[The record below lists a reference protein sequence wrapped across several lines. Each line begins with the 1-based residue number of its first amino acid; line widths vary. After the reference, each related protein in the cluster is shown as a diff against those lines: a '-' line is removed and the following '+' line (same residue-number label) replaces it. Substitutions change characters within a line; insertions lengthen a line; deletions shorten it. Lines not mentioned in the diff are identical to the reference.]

1 LQFNKNRQW
10 QIGRQLS
17 WQVVQHFSQ
26 EIKNMATETNTEP
39 APREGWGSQIGLVL
53 AMAGN
58 AVGLGNFLRFP
69 ALAAKNG
76 GGTFMI
82 PYFISLLLLGIPLM
96 WIEWGI
102 GRLGGRYGH
111 STSPGMFHVMWKHPF
126 SKYLGA
132 LGVFIPLAFVIY
144 YTYIESW
151 TLGYA
156 VLSFTNQI
164 PSIEGQSPQQ
174 AYDTMGNF
182 LAAYQGTNN
191 TLPFSGTV
199 LSVIFFI
206 ITLFANVFIISR
218 GLAGGI
224 EKMAK
229 IGMPLLI
236 LFAIVVGIRVLSL
249 PGAMDGVAFVW
260 NPDFSKIT
268 DGAIWLAAA
277 GQIFFTLSLGTGS
290 IETYAS
296 YLKEDDDI
304 VLTGLATTSMNEF
317 CEVILGGSISIP
329 AAAAFFGPGAATAIA
344 NSGTFNLG
352 FQTMPAVFSGLPGGS
367 LFGGLFFTLLFFA
380 GITSSLALAQPTM
393 AFLQDE
399 LKMTRNKAALAV
411 GAIMFFAAIPIIM
424 YLQYGFL
431 DEFDFW
437 AGAFLL
443 LVFSL
448 IEVILFF
455 WIFGGRKAWD
465 EIRRGQQIN
474 LPGFFYP
481 IMKYV
486 VPILLIVILIK
497 GAIDDML
504 PRILFMRWVDVP
516 GWSKATASAGER
528 LSYEFGLAGRQLVV
542 NAEETANFWFHWG
555 ARIEMLLLYGLFI
568 YLVSYAWRKYRSAD
582 TQGV

>member
-1 LQFNKNRQW
+1 
-10 QIGRQLS
+10 
-17 WQVVQHFSQ
+17 
-26 EIKNMATETNTEP
+26 
-39 APREGWGSQIGLVL
+39 
-53 AMAGN
+53 
-58 AVGLGNFLRFP
+58 
-69 ALAAKNG
+69 
-76 GGTFMI
+76 
-82 PYFISLLLLGIPLM
+82 
-96 WIEWGI
+96 
-102 GRLGGRYGH
+102 
-111 STSPGMFHVMWKHPF
+111 
-126 SKYLGA
+126 
-132 LGVFIPLAFVIY
+132 LAFVIY

-156 VLSFTNQI
+156 VMSFTGKI
-164 PSIEGQSPQQ
+164 PSIEGQTPQQ
-174 AYDTMGNF
+174 AFDTMGNF
-182 LAAYQGTNN
+182 LATYQGTNN
-191 TLPFSGTV
+191 GLPYSGTIM
-199 LSVIFFI
+199 SVIFFI
-206 ITLFANVFIISR
+206 LTLFANIFIISR
-218 GLAGGI
+218 GLSGGI

-236 LFAIVVGIRVLSL
+236 LFAIVVGIRVLAL

-296 YLKEDDDI
+296 YLKEDDDV
-304 VLTGLATTSMNEF
+304 VLTGLATSSMNEF

-399 LKMTRNKAALAV
+399 MRMTRNKAAITV

-455 WIFGGRKAWD
+455 WIFGGKKAWA
-465 EIRRGQQIN
+465 EIRKGEQIK
-474 LPGFFYP
+474 LPEFFYP
-481 IMKYV
+481 IMKFV
-486 VPILLIVILIK
+486 VPILLVVILIK

-504 PRILFMRWVDVP
+504 PRILFKRWEDLP
-516 GWSKATASAGER
+516 NWSKATASAGER
-528 LSYEFGLAGRQLVV
+528 MAYEFGLAGRQLVV

-555 ARIEMLLLYGLFI
+555 ARIEMMALYVLFI
-568 YLVSYAWRKYRSAD
+568 VLVSIAWKKYRAVNPE
-582 TQGV
+582 GV

>member
-1 LQFNKNRQW
+1 
-10 QIGRQLS
+10 
-17 WQVVQHFSQ
+17 
-26 EIKNMATETNTEP
+26 MAMDSNEEP
-39 APREGWGSQIGLVL
+39 VPREGWGSQIGLVL

-102 GRLGGRYGH
+102 GRYGGKFGY
-111 STSPGMFHVMWKHPF
+111 STSPGMFEKLWNHPLA
-126 SKYLGA
+126 KYLGA

-164 PSIEGQSPQQ
+164 PSIEGQTPQQ
-174 AYDTMGNF
+174 AFETMGNY
-182 LAAYQGTNN
+182 LNSYQGTNN

-199 LSVIFFI
+199 LSVTFFI
-206 ITLFANVFIISR
+206 ITLFVNVFVISR

-236 LFAIVVGIRVLSL
+236 LFAIIVGIRVLSL

-268 DGAIWLAAA
+268 DGAVWLAAA

-296 YLKEDDDI
+296 YLKENDDI
-304 VLTGLATTSMNEF
+304 VLTGLATSSMNEF
-317 CEVILGGSISIP
+317 CEVILGGSIAIP

-352 FQTMPAVFSGLPGGS
+352 FQTMPAVFSGLPAGF

-399 LKMTRNKAALAV
+399 LRITRQKAALIV
-411 GAIMFFAAIPIIM
+411 GAIMFFGAIPIIM

-437 AGAFLL
+437 AGAFFL

-448 IEVILFF
+448 IETILFF
-455 WIFGGRKAWD
+455 WVFGSKKAWA
-465 EIRRGQQIN
+465 EIRQGEQIK

-486 VPILLIVILIK
+486 VPILLVIILFK
-497 GAIDDML
+497 GAIDDMM
-504 PRILFMRWVDVP
+504 PRVLFKRWQDLP
-516 GWSKATASAGER
+516 GWDKATAGMGDR
-528 LSYEFGLAGRQLVV
+528 LAYEFGLVGRELVV
-542 NAEETANFWFHWG
+542 SPTDQAHFWYHWG
-555 ARIEMLLLYGLFI
+555 ARLEMLLIYVLFVV
-568 YLVSYAWRKYRSAD
+568 LVSYAWRKYHSNPNPQQA
-582 TQGV
+582 